1 VTDDNRAAP
10 AVMPIAILLGTIS
23 SAVDDPLHD
32 LVRAARTGD
41 AAAFSE
47 VIDRVRLLAPDTW
60 PDVRSAVVAGVPGHR
75 PGPANRLVLAV
86 AEELAGARGW
96 SHARDALRRIRPAPE
111 AKAGGTRD
119 ARKEAHTLAWA
130 PAIGG
135 GAIVLV
141 DDVVRSET
149 TLDACAAAIRAASDH
164 RPVVAVAVARSAVAG
179 RSQPDGEREPV
190 SRVVRRRP
198 PRALRPR

>member
-1 VTDDNRAAP
+1 
-10 AVMPIAILLGTIS
+10 MPIAILLGTIS
-23 SAVDDPLHD
+23 TAVDDPLHD

-60 PDVRSAVVAGVPGHR
+60 PDIRSAVVAGVPGHR

-96 SHARDALRRIRPAPE
+96 SHARDALRRIQPAPE
-111 AKAGGTRD
+111 AKTGGIR
-119 ARKEAHTLAWA
+119 AAPAEAATLAWA
-130 PAIGG
+130 TPPEGI
-135 GAIVLV
+135 AIVLV
-141 DDVVRSET
+141 DDVVRSGT
-149 TLDACAAAIRAASDH
+149 TLDACAAAIRAASDQ
-164 RPVVAVAVARSAVAG
+164 RPIVAVAVARSAVAG
-179 RSQPDGEREPV
+179 RSRPDDDREQV

-198 PRALRPR
+198 PRAPRPR